1 MIGEDHMLDM
11 HLDRVTIETR
21 AHSILKEV
29 AGQVIATAGLG
40 IIRGPVGIG
49 KSFALETIRRD
60 LEANGDRVLFLT
72 SSPEVEGSIGSFARA
87 MLAPYGISGGVASSA
102 VESLADLVLSGSPFR
117 GFGERVLVIIDEGQG
132 LKTNIL
138 EMLRGL
144 WDRGDAARLGDTFAP
159 AFGLLLVGNDSF
171 FNKGGRTKK
180 AEFRP
185 LMSRVT
191 HDLELPRPDR
201 AEYADLARCLLPEAE
216 ELRPMLEAFGH
227 ESGNLRAVAKAH
239 RQAVALAGNSP
250 VTAEHLR
257 RAIMFCGGRK

>member
-1 MIGEDHMLDM
+1 MLDM
-11 HLDRVTIETR
+11 HLERVTIETR

-29 AGQVIATAGLG
+29 VGQVIATAGLA
-40 IIRGPVGIG
+40 IVRGPVGIG
-49 KSFALETIRRD
+49 KSFALETVRRD

-87 MLAPYGISGGVASSA
+87 MLAPYGINGGTASSA
-102 VESLADLVLSGSPFR
+102 VESLADLVLSSSPFQ
-117 GFGERVLVIIDEGQG
+117 GFGGRVLVMIDEGQG

-144 WDRGDAARLGDTFAP
+144 WDRGDEARLGYAFAP
-159 AFGLLLVGNDSF
+159 AFGLVLVGNDSF

-201 AEYADLARCLLPEAE
+201 TEYAALARCLFPEDE
-216 ELRPMLEAFGH
+216 ELKAMLEAYGA
-227 ESGNLRAVAKAH
+227 ESGNLRAIAKAYG
-239 RQAVALAGNSP
+239 QAVNLAGKNP
-250 VTAEHLR
+250 VAVEHLR
-257 RAIMFCGGRK
+257 RAIGFSGGRR